1 MTFAIDPKTAGTEAF
16 RAGQST
22 STSGY
27 ADGSSQKL
35 SWLDGWTQEQIAQ
48 RADRSLD
55 TTSRVLS
62 D

>member
-1 MTFAIDPKTAGTEAF
+1 MPLLTDPKTAGIEAF
-16 RAGQST
+16 RAGQPT

-48 RADRSLD
+48 RADVGQA
-55 TTSRVLS
+55 TSDQVMS
-62 D
+62 G